1 MNGKGSKKQPSAPP
15 GKQRL
20 RQEVHV
26 RADHMSDHIKMGIW
40 SGIAKS
46 LMAPR
51 DSADQ
56 MVTTTFFLVV
66 MWSGKTLINE
76 GTGILLP

>member
-1 MNGKGSKKQPSAPP
+1 M
-15 GKQRL
+15 
-20 RQEVHV
+20 
-26 RADHMSDHIKMGIW
+26 W

-66 MWSGKTLINE
+66 MWSGETLINE
-76 GTGILLP
+76 GMGILLS